1 MRLLLACLLTLTL
14 GCNDKS
20 STTGGGGGG
29 NFVVPPQP
37 DARVNLDL
45 SQSVSQSMPDMTC
58 FNSVCGACSQWANY
72 DGKPSKEGDP
82 CLWNGVYKCTGT
94 QLECTS
100 NTCLGCSNGSN
111 HPVGTVC
118 GADGHTIIELH
129 YTGTACVAYD
139 FGSAIDV
146 CNHSATDVCQQK
158 CTANGTTYDC
168 AAHCASDDGG
178 GTGCTHQPTD
188 TCESLTSC

>member
-1 MRLLLACLLTLTL
+1 MRLQLRLLTLMTL
-14 GCNDKS
+14 ALCGCKS
-20 STTGGGGGG
+20 TGKD
-29 NFVVPPQP
+29 FVVPPAP
-37 DARVNLDL
+37 DARVDLDL
-45 SQSVSQSMPDMTC
+45 GISSATAALDMTC
-58 FNSVCGACSQWANY
+58 FNSVCGGCSQWANY

-82 CLWNGVYKCTGT
+82 CLWNGVYKCAGT

-100 NTCLGCSNGSN
+100 NTCLGCSSGSN
-111 HPVGTVC
+111 HATGTVC

-129 YTGTACVAYD
+129 YSGTACVAYD

-146 CNHSATDVCQQK
+146 CNHSANDICQQK